1 MGIFLLP
8 FREGQGVL
16 DRFSPTAIFVSAV
29 GVGVITAIQTDVYV
43 VVAILLTILLGA
55 TIARTRWGLVLSLV
69 ANFEIL
75 ILFWMFLMPFVYG
88 ETLLFAIPLPW
99 GLLNA
104 YQEGL
109 EFGFLLGF
117 RMMTMVILF
126 IAALSH
132 MSLSEFTGA
141 LRTLALRTLKVPI
154 AILGS
159 LLIMLRYIPLF
170 IGERSRMQDAQSLRG
185 YERGGRFEKIK
196 SLGYLI
202 GSTIDRAF
210 DRSISV
216 YEAMTLRGFGG
227 GMVVR
232 SAGFRR
238 GDVFLI
244 FLLASF
250 SIFVTLFIHDLLAVI
265 IG

>member
-8 FREGQGVL
+8 FREGQGAL

-29 GVGVITAIQTDVYV
+29 GVGVITAIQTDVFV
-43 VVAILLTILLGA
+43 ILTLLLMVLLGA
-55 TIARTRWGLVLSLV
+55 VITITRWRVVLSLV
-69 ANFEIL
+69 AKFEIF

-88 ETLLFAIPLPW
+88 ETLLFAVPLPW
-99 GLLNA
+99 GFLNA

-117 RMMTMVILF
+117 RMMTMIILF
-126 IAALSH
+126 IASLSH
-132 MSLSEFTGA
+132 MSLSEFIG
-141 LRTLALRTLKVPI
+141 ALRTLKVPVS
-154 AILGS
+154 ILGS

-185 YERGGRFEKIK
+185 YERGGSFEKIK

-210 DRSISV
+210 DRSLSV
-216 YEAMTLRGFGG
+216 YDAMTLRGFGG

-244 FLLASF
+244 FLLLVF
-250 SIFVTLFIHDLLAVI
+250 SIFVMLFVPDLLAVI
-265 IG
+265 IV

>member
-43 VVAILLTILLGA
+43 VVTILLTVLLGA
-55 TIARTRWGLVLSLV
+55 TIARTRWRLVLSLV
-69 ANFEIL
+69 AKFEIL

-88 ETLLFAIPLPW
+88 ETLLFTIPLPW

-104 YQEGL
+104 YHEGL

-132 MSLSEFTGA
+132 LSLSEFIG
-141 LRTLALRTLKVPI
+141 ALRTLKVPV

-227 GMVVR
+227 GMVVQ

-238 GDVFLI
+238 SDVFLI
-244 FLLASF
+244 FLLAIL